1 MLLEFKHLRESNMD
15 YVEHML
21 VSLNYAAILFIS
33 CIKALIHS
41 FIPDLFITS
50 TSECILEINNKLIR
64 HNKKDYEEKLS
75 SLYY

>member
-33 CIKALIHS
+33 CIK
-41 FIPDLFITS
+41 
-50 TSECILEINNKLIR
+50 
-64 HNKKDYEEKLS
+64 
-75 SLYY
+75 